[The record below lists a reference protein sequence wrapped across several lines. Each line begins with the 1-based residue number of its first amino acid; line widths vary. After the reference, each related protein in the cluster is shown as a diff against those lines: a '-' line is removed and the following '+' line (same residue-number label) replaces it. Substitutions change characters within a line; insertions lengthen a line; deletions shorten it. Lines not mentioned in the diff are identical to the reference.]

1 MKRIAIVACCCL
13 TTTACVDRLE
23 PPLPPTHRQ
32 IEQVQDWSHKRSGP
46 YDIPETALRAYAYAA
61 WAVAKQKNCNLG
73 WPTLAALGESLSNHG
88 RANDSQL
95 GDDGTTTVPLRGLNL
110 FDPAHPQEVADT
122 DAGFFDGDPTKDI
135 PIGPLQIM
143 PSRWEQFN
151 AAVEPD
157 AKPNPDNINDAS
169 LTLAGFLCSVGD
181 PSTPDGWANGVQQI
195 NANPEFVKQ
204 VHAIAKKYSRLCKDS
219 FYWRPCAGYWRA
231 VANPGRRRKNPWS
244 RSFRLWVGCRSC
256 RNRIRRRPRRRRN
269 PSRRRSLRLNP
280 CRRSRR

>member
-1 MKRIAIVACCCL
+1 MWRRISTGGIDTRQASS
-13 TTTACVDRLE
+13 DE
-23 PPLPPTHRQ
+23 THRYCGLLLLDDDCLCGS
-32 IEQVQDWSHKRSGP
+32 VGAHKRSGP
-46 YDIPETALRAYAYAA
+46 YDIPEAALRAYAYAA

-122 DAGFFDGDPTKDI
+122 DAGLFDGDPTKDI

-195 NANPEFVKQ
+195 NANPEFVKH
-204 VHAIAKKYSRLCKDS
+204 VHAIAKKYSR
-219 FYWRPCAGYWRA
+219 
-231 VANPGRRRKNPWS
+231 
-244 RSFRLWVGCRSC
+244 
-256 RNRIRRRPRRRRN
+256 
-269 PSRRRSLRLNP
+269 
-280 CRRSRR
+280 